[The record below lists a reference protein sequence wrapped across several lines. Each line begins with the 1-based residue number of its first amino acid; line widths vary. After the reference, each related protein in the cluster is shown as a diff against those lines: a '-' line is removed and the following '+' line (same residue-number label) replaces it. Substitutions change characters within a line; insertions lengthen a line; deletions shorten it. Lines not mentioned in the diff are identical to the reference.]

1 MSTTITSINKYV
13 VENNITI
20 DENEKVSL
28 TLEDIEKMIDYLNQK
43 KRRTRKRKV
52 DGPKRPP
59 SSYMLWLS
67 ENRQSI
73 LDEHFPKNEDDEHCD
88 PETNNPLIGK
98 SKVTAVAKK
107 AGELWKAMEDEEKQQ
122 YVARSKEMKEKFC
135 EEHGIEMKSTPK
147 QKEFYDKNDFPDAPE
162 GWCGYKKNT
171 YLATTVKDPVT
182 NKSIRSF
189 KKFEDA
195 S

>member
-73 LDEHFPKNEDDEHCD
+73 LDEHFLK
-88 PETNNPLIGK
+88 
-98 SKVTAVAKK
+98 
-107 AGELWKAMEDEEKQQ
+107 
-122 YVARSKEMKEKFC
+122 
-135 EEHGIEMKSTPK
+135 
-147 QKEFYDKNDFPDAPE
+147 
-162 GWCGYKKNT
+162 
-171 YLATTVKDPVT
+171 
-182 NKSIRSF
+182 
-189 KKFEDA
+189 
-195 S
+195 